1 VDRSSAFVR
10 RLLPTV
16 LAILVAS
23 ACQVRTAVTV
33 DVDDDGSGTV
43 EVAAGLDEEALS
55 NLPDLDGNGVSDA
68 DDLAALVRTSDL
80 VTSGWTVGEPEA
92 AGDGTTWVRVT
103 HPFGTPEEADQVL
116 AQLTD
121 PDGPLR
127 HLHVTRRDPF
137 GRTQFGFKGTV
148 DLSGGLE
155 SFGDEGLAAALGGE
169 ALGEDPAAIEART
182 GQPLEDQFSLEI
194 TANLGGASKSWH
206 PRLGDPPLAMEHD
219 GTVYHWPALALVAV
233 ALVAVVALVMVMV
246 WRAFGTAVRMSR
258 SGGPGAPGAPGAPP
272 PAAS

>member
-16 LAILVAS
+16 LAIVVAS

-43 EVAAGLDEEALS
+43 EVAAGLDDEALAQ
-55 NLPDLDGNGVSDA
+55 LPDLDGNGVTDA
-68 DDLAALVRTSDL
+68 ADLTALVRTSD
-80 VTSGWTVGEPEA
+80 VVASGWKVGQPEE

-103 HPFGTPEEADQVL
+103 HPFGTPEEADLVL

-155 SFGDEGLAAALGGE
+155 SFGDEGLAAALDGE

-182 GQPLEDQFSLEI
+182 GEKLEDQFSLEI
-194 TANLGGASKSWH
+194 TADLAGASKSWN
-206 PRLGDPPLAMEHD
+206 PRLGDPPLSMEHD
-219 GTVYHWPALALVAV
+219 GTVYHWPALILATVAMVAVIALV
-233 ALVAVVALVMVMV
+233 LVMVG
-246 WRAFGTAVRMSR
+246 RAFR
-258 SGGPGAPGAPGAPP
+258 S
-272 PAAS
+272 AASRIPRE

>member
-1 VDRSSAFVR
+1 M
-10 RLLPTV
+10 

-33 DVDDDGSGTV
+33 DVDDDGSGMV
-43 EVAAGLDEEALS
+43 EVAAGLDDEALS
-55 NLPDLDGNGVSDA
+55 RLPDLDDNGVSDA
-68 DDLAALVRTSDL
+68 DDLAALIRTGDL
-80 VTSGWTVGEPEA
+80 AAGGWTVGEPEA

-121 PDGPLR
+121 PDGALQ

-137 GRTQFGFKGTV
+137 GRTQFGFKGLV

-155 SFGDEGLAAALGGE
+155 SFGDAGLAAALDGE

-182 GQPLEDQFSLEI
+182 GKPLKDQFSLEI
-194 TANLGGASKSWH
+194 TADLAGDTKSWH
-206 PRLGDPPLAMEHD
+206 PRLGDPPLIMEHD
-219 GTVYHWPALALVAV
+219 GTVYHWPALALMALAMV
-233 ALVAVVALVMVMV
+233 ALVVLVLVLV
-246 WRAFGTAVRMSR
+246 GRAFRTAIQMSR
-258 SGGPGAPGAPGAPP
+258 GVSGGPE
-272 PAAS
+272 

>member
-16 LAILVAS
+16 LAVLVAS

-33 DVDDDGSGTV
+33 DVDDDGSGQV

-55 NLPDLDGNGVSDA
+55 RLPDLDDNGVSDA
-68 DDLAALVRTSDL
+68 ADLAALIRTSDL
-80 VTSGWTVGEPEA
+80 VAGGWTVGDPEA

-137 GRTQFGFKGTV
+137 GRTQFGFKGVV

-155 SFGDEGLAAALGGE
+155 SFGDAGLAAALDGE

-182 GQPLEDQFSLEI
+182 GEPLEDQFSLEI
-194 TANLGGASKSWH
+194 TADLVGATKSWH
-206 PRLGDPPLAMEHD
+206 PGLGDPALVMEHD
-219 GTVYHWPALALVAV
+219 GTVYHWPALVLMAVAMV
-233 ALVAVVALVMVMV
+233 ALVALVVALVG
-246 WRAFGTAVRMSR
+246 RAFRTAVQMSR
-258 SGGPGAPGAPGAPP
+258 GASGG
-272 PAAS
+272 SE

>member
-1 VDRSSAFVR
+1 VDRSCAFVR

-43 EVAAGLDEEALS
+43 EVAAGLDDEALER
-55 NLPDLDGNGVSDA
+55 LPDIDDNGTSDA

-80 VTSGWTVGEPEA
+80 VDAGWRVSEPQA

-103 HPFGTPEEADQVL
+103 RPFGTPEEADEVL
-116 AQLTD
+116 AQITD

-127 HLHVTRRDPF
+127 HMHVTRREPF
-137 GRTQFGFKGTV
+137 GRTQYGFTGTV

-155 SFGDEGLAAALGGE
+155 AFGDAGLAAALDGE
-169 ALGEDPAAIEART
+169 ALGRDAAAIEAET
-182 GQPLEDQFSLEI
+182 GQPLSEQFTLEI
-194 TANLGGASKSWH
+194 TADLAGDARSWN
-206 PRLGDPPLAMEHD
+206 PRLGDPPLRMEHD
-219 GTVYHWPALALVAV
+219 GTVYHWPALILALVAM
-233 ALVAVVALVMVMV
+233 LAVVALVLVLV
-246 WRAFGTAVRMSR
+246 GRAV
-258 SGGPGAPGAPGAPP
+258 GAAGR
-272 PAAS
+272 ASQG

>member
-55 NLPDLDGNGVSDA
+55 ELPDLDDNGVSDA
-68 DDLAALVRTSDL
+68 ADLAALVRTSDL
-80 VTSGWTVGEPEA
+80 VASGWTVGEPRAEA
-92 AGDGTTWVRVT
+92 DGTTWIRLR
-103 HPFGTPEEADQVL
+103 HPFGTPEEADQIL

-121 PDGPLR
+121 PDGALQ
-127 HLHVTRRDPF
+127 HMHVTRRDPF

-155 SFGDEGLAAALGGE
+155 SFGDEGLAAALDGE
-169 ALGEDPAAIEART
+169 VLGEDPAAIEART
-182 GQPLEDQFSLEI
+182 GKPLADQFSLEI
-194 TANLGGASKSWH
+194 TADLAGASRSWH
-206 PRLGDPPLAMEHD
+206 PRLGDPPLSMEHD
-219 GTVYHWPALALVAV
+219 GTVYHWPSLILAAV
-233 ALVAVVALVMVMV
+233 AMVAVVALVLVMV
-246 WRAFGTAVRMSR
+246 GRAFRTATRMA
-258 SGGPGAPGAPGAPP
+258 SGRGVPP
-272 PAAS
+272 Q